1 MKYVQTMKFCQD
13 NSEYNMYTL
22 IYELKKNYFKGRMQ
36 SHWNAGLS
44 FTH

>member
-1 MKYVQTMKFCQD
+1 MKFYQD
-13 NSEYNMYTL
+13 NAEHTL
-22 IYELKKNYFKGRMQ
+22 IYELEKKRYFKGRMQ

>member
-1 MKYVQTMKFCQD
+1 MKFYQD
-13 NSEYNMYTL
+13 NAEHTL
-22 IYELKKNYFKGRMQ
+22 IYELEKKNYFKGRMQ